1 MSPSPPL
8 VLESLGLRQQT
19 PEKYFVILTCRKSQ
33 RKWEEKQV
41 LNKMKGGNIKELCLP
56 LELEH
61 LNHQSALLSRCA
73 MPPIK
78 LRCFGIKKMI
88 FFIFLDLLISFGP
101 TESNHRNRNSWVFA
115 VHFMRETVEIY

>member
-8 VLESLGLRQQT
+8 VLESLGLRQQN

-56 LELEH
+56 LELEEFKSSITH
-61 LNHQSALLSRCA
+61 PHPHDEQCHQLNFVVLVPKNL
-73 MPPIK
+73 
-78 LRCFGIKKMI
+78 I
-88 FFIFLDLLISFGP
+88 FIGP
-101 TESNHRNRNSWVFA
+101 RSDHSLP
-115 VHFMRETVEIY
+115 

>member
-61 LNHQSALLSRCA
+61 FKSSISIVITMKSATNW
-73 MPPIK
+73 IWF
-78 LRCFGIKKMI
+78 FGFPKTV
-88 FFIFLDLLISFGP
+88 FF
-101 TESNHRNRNSWVFA
+101 
-115 VHFMRETVEIY
+115 